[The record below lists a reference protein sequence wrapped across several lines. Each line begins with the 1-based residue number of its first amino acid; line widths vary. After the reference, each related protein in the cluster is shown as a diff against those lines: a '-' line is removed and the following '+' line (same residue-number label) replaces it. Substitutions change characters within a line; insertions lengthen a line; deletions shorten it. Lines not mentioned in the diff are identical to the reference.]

1 MTHCWG
7 ACTES
12 SCGVNGQCPAP
23 PVSATAVS
31 ALVKSQKISDLM
43 SILFCP
49 ELRVLQLPWERAGLR
64 VRVPATLPRE
74 RIRWRPWIPVSVHFV
89 SQCLKQPMC
98 QPRRSEWLALS
109 RSLSS
114 CLYHRLLSSQFSLE
128 ESFKHLAVPSA
139 SLVVSGVES
148 DDHRH
153 HRLGPSCQCY
163 KTSFF
168 QNRELEQC
176 SVVSQHVWARHE

>member
-1 MTHCWG
+1 ML
-7 ACTES
+7 
-12 SCGVNGQCPAP
+12 VNFY
-23 PVSATAVS
+23 
-31 ALVKSQKISDLM
+31 
-43 SILFCP
+43 FCP
-49 ELRVLQLPWERAGLR
+49 CAALPQGNFVVCPVMEFVGPVPSLPGLCPTQFARNDPCLIANVFDSAGEFH
-64 VRVPATLPRE
+64 A
-74 RIRWRPWIPVSVHFV
+74 
-89 SQCLKQPMC
+89 
-98 QPRRSEWLALS
+98 LALS
-109 RSLSS
+109 RSLSR

-176 SVVSQHVWARHE
+176 SVVSQHVWARHECHRTWRVPSFSVARSLSRAGQVCLGVWPP